1 MEKPKL
7 NSMFSVLIMFF
18 GMLIG
23 LLILFTKT
31 DHAPEPIGQT
41 IRELIPG
48 KTVFRGNAFKDLI
61 LAWKA
66 GQRIEVLMQKDSLTQ
81 QDSTDIKAI
90 DHQLNQLLHD

>member
-7 NSMFSVLIMFF
+7 NSVYSVLIMFL

-23 LLILFTKT
+23 LGILFTKT
-31 DHAPEPIGQT
+31 DQPTEPIGQT
-41 IRELIPG
+41 IRDLTLENAL
-48 KTVFRGNAFKDLI
+48 FREHAFRDLI

-90 DHQLNQLLHD
+90 DHQLNQLIHD